1 MINLKKSCIVVVL
14 LCLSFC
20 CFAQESQQSTS
31 ELNITLPTNLFNPIF
46 DNLNLL
52 ENEQNSMSLF
62 IENQKLQIENLEQLS
77 QTQQAQIEKWES
89 AYQDQVQL
97 SLNLEDRLKQ
107 SQSATQKWK
116 IFSIV
121 LGTTTVTLGITTV
134 VLIVVMVNK

>member
-1 MINLKKSCIVVVL
+1 MINLKKLYVIFLL

-52 ENEQNSMSLF
+52 ENEQNNMSLF
-62 IENQKLQIENLEQLS
+62 IESQKTQIENLEQLS
-77 QTQQAQIEKWES
+77 QTQQEQIEKWEN

-116 IFSIV
+116 TFSIV
-121 LGTTTVTLGITTV
+121 LGTTTVTLGITTT
-134 VLIVVMVNK
+134 VLILIMVNK